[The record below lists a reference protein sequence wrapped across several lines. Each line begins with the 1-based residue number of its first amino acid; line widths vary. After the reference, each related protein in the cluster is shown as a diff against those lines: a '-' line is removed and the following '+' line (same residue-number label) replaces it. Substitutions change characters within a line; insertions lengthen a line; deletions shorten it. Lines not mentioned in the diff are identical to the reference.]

1 MNETRF
7 AHLHLHSQYSL
18 RDSTI
23 RIPALLERL
32 KEQGASACAL
42 TDDSNF
48 FGLIKFYRACEKAG
62 IKPIAGMDVW
72 VAPEHSP
79 RDEQPERVILLCKN
93 SLGYRHLCQL
103 ISRAYQE
110 NRVDSRA
117 VIRAEWLKTKS
128 EGLIALLSGRTGA
141 VHQALAEGDIGQLQA
156 RMQWWQAAFPDHLYL
171 EVHRVGFAWEEA
183 WIQAA
188 AHLGERLQLPLVA
201 SNAVRFLEPD
211 DYLAHEVRICIN
223 RKEMVH
229 DPKREKR
236 YTDQQ
241 YLCTEAEMQQRFADL
256 PGAVENSAAIVQRCN
271 LELELGTYYL
281 PAFELPDGMDEAAF
295 MTRQAREGLEQRLQE
310 RKGPATGYSE
320 EDYLRRL
327 ELELET
333 IIQMGFPGYFLI
345 VADIIQWAK
354 EQGIPVGPGRGSGA
368 GSLVAWALRITDLD
382 PLEHELLFERFLN
395 PERVSMPDFDI
406 DICMDKRDQ
415 VIDYIARRYGRNQ
428 VSQII
433 TFGSMAAK
441 AVVRDVGRVMG
452 MPFPVVDRIA
462 KAVPGDLGMTLTKAL
477 RESEEFQ
484 EIYQQDEEAR
494 ELIDMALK
502 LEGLARNPGKHAGG
516 VVIAPSDLTDFTPL
530 YCDESDDGSLV
541 SQYDKN
547 DVEAAGLVKFDFLG
561 LKTLTIVDWA
571 VDYVRQ
577 LGDEVDIQHL
587 PPGDRKTYEMLQQGH
602 TVGVFQLESAGMRGL
617 VMRLKPDNFADLTA
631 LLALYR
637 PGPLGSGMVDDYVE
651 RKHGRQEIAYPHP
664 DLETILKP
672 TYGTILYQEQ
682 VMQIAQILANYSL
695 GGADLLRRAMGKKK
709 PEEMAKQGKIFVE
722 GAKKRGIDEQQAQ
735 AIFDTMAKF
744 AEYGFNKSHS
754 AAYAVVSYQT
764 AWLKAHYPAAFM
776 AAVMTADMDHTDK
789 LRTYVFECRKLGVRV
804 LPPDIN
810 HSLRAYLLQDAR
822 TLRVGLGAIKG
833 VGSAPAEAIVAE
845 REAHGPYQSLA
856 DFCNRLDTGKINRKM
871 LEALILAGAMD
882 GLGENR
888 PTLLANV
895 DKAMQGADQL
905 ARNRESGQ
913 NDLFG
918 GNQPE
923 TVLTIE
929 MEAQPDLPLTERL
942 AEERKVLGYHL
953 SAHPLDPWAEQLR
966 HFSLPIDQLPKRFPP
981 ARMFGK
987 NGKPRRQEA
996 VVAGMITSVN
1006 RSEHATLVDIED
1018 GTAQLTLALNHELAA
1033 EHEHLLQGGQ
1043 LGVFKGR
1050 LTYSQQNQSYMLR
1063 DPIPM
1068 SLQQAAGWYATALVI
1083 QVQWDDPAQVEAYRQ
1098 AIAQHTPGSLKH
1110 FLQIHLPGQQR
1121 VTLNLSQA
1129 NSLRYDEKLESA
1141 LQAVPGYRGLRLDFE
1156 A

>member
-1 MNETRF
+1 MNEARF
-7 AHLHLHSQYSL
+7 VHLHLHSEYSL

-23 RIPALLERL
+23 RLPGLMQHL
-32 KEQGASACAL
+32 KEQGATACAL

-48 FGLIKFYRACEKAG
+48 FGLIKFYSACEKAG
-62 IKPIAGMDVW
+62 IKPIAGMDIW
-72 VAPEHSP
+72 LEPEGES
-79 RDEQPERVILLCKN
+79 PERAILLCQDQQ
-93 SLGYRHLCQL
+93 GYRNLCQL

-110 NRVDSRA
+110 NLHHGRA
-117 VIRAEWLKTKS
+117 MIRAQWLQVQS
-128 EGLIALLSGRTGA
+128 QGLIALLSGRAGP
-141 VHQALAEGDIGQLQA
+141 VHEALAEGDMERLEQRL
-156 RMQWWQAAFPDHLYL
+156 QWWKAAFPDHLYL

-188 AHLGERLQLPLVA
+188 AHLGHALELPLVA
-201 SNAVRFLEPD
+201 TNAVRFLEPD

-229 DPKREKR
+229 DPKRQKR
-236 YTDQQ
+236 YTEQQ
-241 YLCTEAEMQQRFADL
+241 YLCNEEEMLQRFADL
-256 PGAVENSAAIVQRCN
+256 PGAVENSVEIARRCN

-281 PAFELPDGMDEAAF
+281 PAFELPDGMDEASF
-295 MTRQAREGLEQRLQE
+295 MTRQAREGLEKRLQE
-310 RKGPATGYSE
+310 RDGPASGYSE

-327 ELELET
+327 EWELET

-354 EQGIPVGPGRGSGA
+354 DHQIPVGPGRGSGA

-477 RESEEFQ
+477 QESEAFQ

-502 LEGLARNPGKHAGG
+502 LEGLVRNPGKHAGG

-530 YCDESDDGSLV
+530 YCDESDENSLV

-547 DVEAAGLVKFDFLG
+547 DVESAGLVKFDFLG

-577 LGDEVDIQHL
+577 LGHEVDIRQL

-664 DLETILKP
+664 ELETILKP

-709 PEEMAKQGKIFVE
+709 PEEMAKQGKIFLE
-722 GAKKRGIDEQQAQ
+722 GAKQRGIDEQQAQ

-810 HSLRAYLLQDAR
+810 ESLRPYRLVDAQ

-833 VGSAPAEAIVAE
+833 VGSAPAEAIVTE
-845 REAHGPYQSLA
+845 REAQGPYQSLA

-871 LEALILAGAMD
+871 LEALILSGAMD
-882 GLGENR
+882 CLGENR

-895 DKAMQGADQL
+895 DKAMQAADQL

-918 GNQPE
+918 GSTEE
-923 TVLTIE
+923 TVLTID
-929 MEAQPDLPLTERL
+929 MEARPDLPLAEKLR
-942 AEERKVLGYHL
+942 EERKVLGYHL
-953 SAHPLDPWAEQLR
+953 SAHPLDAWASEIPQ
-966 HFSLPIDQLPKRFPP
+966 FCITIGELPQRYP
-981 ARMFGK
+981 AERMQGK
-987 NGKPRRQEA
+987 NGRPRRHEA
-996 VVAGMITSVN
+996 VLAGIITSVN
-1006 RSEHATLVDIED
+1006 RSEHAMLVDIED
-1018 GTAQLTLALNHELAA
+1018 GTGQLTLALNHELA
-1033 EHEHLLQGGQ
+1033 EQHESLLQNGQ
-1043 LGVFKGR
+1043 PCVFKGR
-1050 LTYSQQNQSYMLR
+1050 LTYSQQNHSYMLR

-1068 SLQQAAGWYATALVI
+1068 SMQQAIGWHASALVI
-1083 QVQWDDPAQVEAYRQ
+1083 QVHWDDPAQVEAYQQ
-1098 AIAQHTPGSLKH
+1098 AIAHHTPGSLKH
-1110 FLQIHLPGQQR
+1110 FLQLHLPDGQR
-1121 VTLNLSQA
+1121 MMLNLSSQY
-1129 NSLRYDEKLESA
+1129 SLRYDEQLEKA
-1141 LQAVPGYRGLRLDFE
+1141 LQSVPGFQALRLDFG

>member
-1 MNETRF
+1 MSEAADF
-7 AHLHLHSQYSL
+7 VHLNLHSEYSL

-23 RIPALLERL
+23 RIPALLQAL
-32 KEQGASACAL
+32 KKQQATACAL

-48 FGLIKFYRACEKAG
+48 FALIKFYSQCEAAG
-62 IKPIAGMDVW
+62 IKPIAGMDIW
-72 VAPEHSP
+72 L
-79 RDEQPERVILLCKN
+79 QPEQGEAERAILLCRN
-93 SLGYRHLCQL
+93 QQGYRNLCRL

-110 NRVDSRA
+110 NLHQGRA
-117 VIRAEWLKTKS
+117 LIRADWL
-128 EGLIALLSGRTGA
+128 ECQADGLLALLSGSAGQ
-141 VHQALAEGDIGQLQA
+141 VHAALAEGQVERLRQ
-156 RMQWWQAAFPDHLYL
+156 RLEWWRRCFADNLCL
-171 EVHRVGFAWEEA
+171 EIHRVGLPWEEA

-188 AHLGERLQLPLVA
+188 AHLGHDLGIPLVA
-201 SNAVRFLEPD
+201 TNAVRFLEPED
-211 DYLAHEVRICIN
+211 HLAHEVRICIN

-229 DPKREKR
+229 DPRR
-236 YTDQQ
+236 ARLYTEQQ
-241 YLCTEAEMQQRFADL
+241 YLRSATEMAERFRDL
-256 PGAVENSAAIVQRCN
+256 PTAVENTLEISRRCN
-271 LELELGTYYL
+271 LELSLGKYYL
-281 PAFELPDGMDEAAF
+281 PAFELPDGMDEAAY
-295 MTRQAREGLEQRLQE
+295 MTRQAREGLEKRLEE
-310 RKGPATGYSE
+310 RQGPAQGYRE

-327 ELELET
+327 EMELEV

-354 EQGIPVGPGRGSGA
+354 ENAIPVGPGRGSGA

-406 DICMDKRDQ
+406 DICMDKRDR
-415 VIDYIARRYGRNQ
+415 VIEYIARRYGRNQ

-452 MPFPVVDRIA
+452 QPFPVVDRIA
-462 KAVPGDLGMTLTKAL
+462 KAIPSALGTTLNKAL
-477 RESEEFQ
+477 EESDEFRKIYEE
-484 EIYQQDEEAR
+484 DEEAR
-494 ELIDMALK
+494 EIVDMALK

-530 YCDESDDGSLV
+530 YCDESDDHSLV

-571 VDYVRQ
+571 VNYVRQ
-577 LGDEVDIQHL
+577 LGYEIDIHHL
-587 PPGDRKTYEMLQQGH
+587 PEGDPDTYRMLQQGH

-651 RKHGRQEIAYPHP
+651 RKHGRQEISYPHP
-664 DLETILKP
+664 ELETILKP

-709 PEEMAKQGKIFVE
+709 PEEMARQGEIFLK
-722 GAKKRGIDEQQAQ
+722 GAKERGIDEAQAR

-754 AAYAVVSYQT
+754 AAYAVISYQT

-776 AAVMTADMDHTDK
+776 AAVMTADMDNTDK
-789 LRTYVFECRKLGVRV
+789 LRPYVFECRKLGVEVR
-804 LPPDIN
+804 PPCIN
-810 HSLRAYLLQDAR
+810 ESLRAYRLENEHC
-822 TLRVGLGAIKG
+822 LRVGLGAIKG

-845 REAHGPYQSLA
+845 REANGPYGSLA
-856 DFCNRLDTGKINRKM
+856 DFCSRLDTGKINRKM

-882 GLGENR
+882 CLGHNR
-888 PTLLANV
+888 PTLLHNLET
-895 DKAMQGADQL
+895 AMQAAEQL

-918 GNQPE
+918 AGQTEPSLE
-923 TVLTIE
+923 VH
-929 MEAQPDLPLTERL
+929 MHSRPDLPLAERL
-942 AEERKVLGYHL
+942 REERKVLGYHL
-953 SAHPLDPWAEQLR
+953 SAHPLDPWRTQLR
-966 HFSLPIDQLPKRFPP
+966 HFCVDIRDLPERFPP
-981 ARMFGK
+981 ERMFSREGR
-987 NGKPRRQEA
+987 PRRQEA
-996 VVAGMITSVN
+996 VLAGVITSIN
-1006 RSEHATLVDIED
+1006 RSEHAMLVDIED
-1018 GTAQLTLALNHELAA
+1018 GTGQLTLALNHELASQ
-1033 EHEHLLQGGQ
+1033 HEALLQVHQ
-1043 LGVFKGR
+1043 PCVFKGR

-1063 DPIPM
+1063 DPTPM
-1068 SLQQAAGWYATALVI
+1068 SLQQAVGWHASALVI
-1083 QVQWDDPAQVEAYRQ
+1083 QVEWSDPKAVEHYRK
-1098 AIAQHTPGSLKH
+1098 AISGHSPGSLKH
-1110 FLQIHLPGQQR
+1110 FLQLHLPDGHR
-1121 VTLNLSQA
+1121 LMMNLSREY
-1129 NSLRYDEKLESA
+1129 SLRYDEKLRERLA
-1141 LQAVPGYRGLRLDFE
+1141 RVPGFRGLRLDFGQ
-1156 A
+1156 